1 MLQRGGVLQRLIPAA
16 FQCSR
21 DKAVFR
27 LGRIVLTLAAA
38 SFEAGPLKLQLK
50 LAPLLRPR
58 ISQLT
63 GSLSKRLHPHR
74 RQRCEDCAHDRLF
87 NLETAA
93 QAAELFSFGPGE
105 AVH

>member
-50 LAPLLRPR
+50 LAPFLRSR
-58 ISQLT
+58 FGQLVRR
-63 GSLSKRLHPHR
+63 LSKGLHPNR
-74 RQRCEDCAHDRLF
+74 RQRRQHGVRNRLL

-93 QAAELFSFGPGE
+93 
-105 AVH
+105 